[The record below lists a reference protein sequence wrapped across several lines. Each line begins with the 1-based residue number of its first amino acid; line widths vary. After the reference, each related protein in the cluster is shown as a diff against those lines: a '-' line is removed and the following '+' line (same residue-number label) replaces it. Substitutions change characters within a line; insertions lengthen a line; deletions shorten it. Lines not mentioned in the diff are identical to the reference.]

1 MNNKDI
7 HLEPIP
13 GINLGNEEEKKEAE
27 SKINQNE
34 QIPQEVNKIQP
45 DTGSSQGKK
54 DSNPSIDPRIKK
66 KIIDF
71 RKKMLKEK
79 KYKYRLSSLNLT
91 PTLDF
96 LSSFALLEENDDKEM
111 ILEENK
117 FGRSENDSLSNKK
130 KNLEYDESIGSSDNT
145 KKLFGYNS
153 KAEKNPVRD
162 GLLNRIDQLRR
173 NQRDIDMQF
182 KYDSEIYKKKI
193 NALEKACEAGI
204 DEAKLKKLEK
214 TNKENKEIIREYKRS
229 IEQAEKEKTK
239 DNKNFSEA
247 LNGILELK
255 AILMSELKELEI
267 LAKKVTFQDYDEY
280 YKDNPTKIEKI
291 NFRPNDSRYLLTNEY
306 ETSREEEESFSSYE
320 KLNRINNTPE
330 GFDINK
336 RKNSLSKTEQYFYN
350 TKNFVGTAG
359 SINNNVINNSF
370 INNNRINNSYIVGNN
385 KNNQETEKYSF
396 RKNGTLNDMKN
407 RKSLND
413 INIRSSKV
421 KSNKNVSNFNISS
434 KNNDNY
440 FRNKKSSNNIPQD
453 PDFLD
458 KEKIIIPDIR
468 KGDSFY

>member
-1 MNNKDI
+1 MDNKEI

-27 SKINQNE
+27 LKINQNE
-34 QIPQEVNKIQP
+34 QNPPEANKNPP

-54 DSNPSIDPRIKK
+54 DSRPSIDPKIKSK
-66 KIIDF
+66 LKNFSEKII
-71 RKKMLKEK
+71 KEK
-79 KYKYRLSSLNLT
+79 EKNKNKNRLSSSNIS
-91 PTLDF
+91 PSYDF
-96 LSSFALLEENDDKEM
+96 LSPFVLIDDKDSIQIEK
-111 ILEENK
+111 ISPPSEKESTNK
-117 FGRSENDSLSNKK
+117 QKDLAD
-130 KNLEYDESIGSSDNT
+130 DESADLDNT

-182 KYDSEIYKKKI
+182 KYDSEIYKRRI
-193 NALEKACEAGI
+193 NALEKACKANI
-204 DEAKLKKLEK
+204 DEVKLKNLEK

-255 AILMSELKELEI
+255 EILMSELKELEI

-320 KLNRINNTPE
+320 KLNHINNTPE

-359 SINNNVINNSF
+359 SINNNNINNSF
-370 INNNRINNSYIVGNN
+370 INNRINNSYIIN
-385 KNNQETEKYSF
+385 KNNKEMDKFSL
-396 RKNGTLNDMKN
+396 RKNDTLNDMKN
-407 RKSLND
+407 RTSLND
-413 INIRSSKV
+413 MNVRDSKV
-421 KSNKNVSNFNISS
+421 KSTKNVSNFNMNGK
-434 KNNDNY
+434 KNGNLL
-440 FRNKKSSNNIPQD
+440 RNKQSSNNIPQD
-453 PDFLD
+453 LDFFD

>member
-1 MNNKDI
+1 MINKEI

-13 GINLGNEEEKKEAE
+13 GINLGNEDDKKEAE

-34 QIPQEVNKIQP
+34 QIPQESNKNQQ
-45 DTGSSQGKK
+45 DNNSSQGKK
-54 DSNPSIDPRIKK
+54 DSSPSIDPKTRK
-66 KIIDF
+66 KIEDF
-71 RKKMLKEK
+71 SDKLLKEK
-79 KYKYRLSSLNLT
+79 KYKYRMSSSNIS
-91 PTLDF
+91 PSLDF
-96 LSSFALLEENDDKEM
+96 LGPFV
-111 ILEENK
+111 ILEDKDEKDIILEDNINR
-117 FGRSENDSLSNKK
+117 RSDKDSSNKQK
-130 KNLEYDESIGSSDNT
+130 FLEYDESMDLDNT

-173 NQRDIDMQF
+173 NQRDIDIQF
-182 KYDSEIYKKKI
+182 KYDSEIYKRKI
-193 NALEKACEAGI
+193 NALEKACKANI

-350 TKNFVGTAG
+350 TRNFVGTAG
-359 SINNNVINNSF
+359 SINNNNINNSF
-370 INNNRINNSYIVGNN
+370 INNNKINNSYIINN
-385 KNNQETEKYSF
+385 KNQEMEKYSLK
-396 RKNGTLNDMKN
+396 KNDTLNDMKN

-413 INIRSSKV
+413 MNIRDSKV
-421 KSNKNVSNFNISS
+421 KSNKNVSNFSISGKKLGNFL
-434 KNNDNY
+434 KN
-440 FRNKKSSNNIPQD
+440 KHSSNNVPQD
-453 PDFLD
+453 PDFFD